1 MPISIYT
8 LRNVRSYKVG
18 DVVSG
23 PTRPLTPD
31 RIAWYSIGMLSAEM
45 GSRQPVQHNIH
56 TDDEYAK
63 SQGLPAAIAD
73 GMHSTNWL
81 NAMLAD
87 VFGPHFVAHGE
98 LRTKFIKP
106 TYANVPITAKG
117 KITGREETSNGSIKL
132 TLDIWTED
140 EAGTQLTVGDA
151 SVLITDE
158 FEGF

>member
-1 MPISIYT
+1 MPVSQYK
-8 LRNVRSYKVG
+8 LKDVRSYKVG
-18 DVVSG
+18 DEIVG

-31 RIAWYSIGMLSAEM
+31 RIAWYSIGMLSGAM

-81 NAMLAD
+81 NALMAD
-87 VFGPHFVAHGE
+87 FFGPHFVAHGE

-106 TYANVPITAKG
+106 TYANIPVTPKG
-117 KITGREETSNGSIKL
+117 KVTGREEQSDGSIKI
-132 TLDIWTED
+132 TLDLWMED
-140 EAGTQLTVGDA
+140 NVGTQLTVGDG
-151 SVLITDE
+151 SVLITNE
-158 FEGF
+158 FGGF